1 VDGVQ
6 YVCNNGLFDVQ
17 SATSRDTEVAAPWS
31 TFQSAAVSFIDNIS
45 CIRIC
50 QRSTF
55 YIESVWVS
63 AHLSDSVLN
72 YKSFFSLPL
81 NTNYSVSQKNV
92 RHFYI
97 FDNFTRS
104 GLILITFFTVKFR
117 RDLWRKTELKLT
129 GNATTD
135 LMAGDSINLNFL
147 HGSFLNLTV
156 EKLRKFVKV
165 IAKIKVVNF
174 F

>member
-1 VDGVQ
+1 MGV
-6 YVCNNGLFDVQ
+6 C
-17 SATSRDTEVAAPWS
+17 TSIG
-31 TFQSAAVSFIDNIS
+31 FCFKLKI
-45 CIRIC
+45 
-50 QRSTF
+50 
-55 YIESVWVS
+55 
-63 AHLSDSVLN
+63 VL
-72 YKSFFSLPL
+72 FSLPL

-174 F
+174 FLRHGVEQHPVERIPPPRLLVSQIAG